1 METKRYS
8 KYRGASFK
16 FISFFLF
23 INSSFTTL
31 FALAEEHNSL
41 IKSTDFEEA
50 FFRNEVEFEKID
62 SSSNQFNSFLGGENY
77 LEKNNFSD
85 LAIPYNSREIREL
98 YNKKL
103 FQMIEID
110 NTSDFNDSFFTEK
123 L

>member
-1 METKRYS
+1 METIRYS

-62 SSSNQFNSFLGGENY
+62 SSSNQFNSFFGGENY

-110 NTSDFNDSFFTEK
+110 TSNFNDSFFTEK

>member
-1 METKRYS
+1 MKTKRYL
-8 KYRGASFK
+8 KYRGASYK

-23 INSSFTTL
+23 INSFFTI
-31 FALAEEHNSL
+31 FSALAEEYNSS

-62 SSSNQFNSFLGGENY
+62 SSSNQFNSFFGGENY

-110 NTSDFNDSFFTEK
+110 ISDFNDSFFNEK

>member
-8 KYRGASFK
+8 KYRGVSYK

-23 INSSFTTL
+23 INSSFRIL
-31 FALAEEHNSL
+31 FALAGEHNSL

-62 SSSNQFNSFLGGENY
+62 SSSNQFNSFFGGENY

-103 FQMIEID
+103 FQMIEIE
-110 NTSDFNDSFFTEK
+110 TSDFNDSFFTEK
-123 L
+123 F

>member
-8 KYRGASFK
+8 KYRGVSYK

-23 INSSFTTL
+23 INSSFTIL
-31 FALAEEHNSL
+31 FALSGEYNSP
-41 IKSTDFEEA
+41 IKAIDFEEA

-62 SSSNQFNSFLGGENY
+62 SPSNKFNSFFGGKNY

-85 LAIPYNSREIREL
+85 LAIPYYSREIREL

-110 NTSDFNDSFFTEK
+110 ISDFNDSFFNEK

>member
-8 KYRGASFK
+8 KYRGVSYK

-23 INSSFTTL
+23 INSSFTIL
-31 FALAEEHNSL
+31 FALSGEYNSP
-41 IKSTDFEEA
+41 IKAIDFEEA

-62 SSSNQFNSFLGGENY
+62 SSSNKFNKFFGGENY

-110 NTSDFNDSFFTEK
+110 TSDFNDSFFTEK

>member
-16 FISFFLF
+16 FIFFFLF

-77 LEKNNFSD
+77 LEKNNFTD

>member
-8 KYRGASFK
+8 KYIGVSYK

-23 INSSFTTL
+23 MNSSFTIL
-31 FALAEEHNSL
+31 FALAGEYDSP

-62 SSSNQFNSFLGGENY
+62 SSNNQFNSFFGGENY
-77 LEKNNFSD
+77 YEKNNFSD
-85 LAIPYNSREIREL
+85 LAIPYYSREIREL

-103 FQMIEID
+103 FQMLEIETND
-110 NTSDFNDSFFTEK
+110 YKDSFFTEK

>member
-8 KYRGASFK
+8 KHRGASFK

-23 INSSFTTL
+23 VNSSFTIL
-31 FALAEEHNSL
+31 FALAEEHNSP

-62 SSSNQFNSFLGGENY
+62 SSNNQFNSFFGGENY
-77 LEKNNFSD
+77 YEKNNFSD
-85 LAIPYNSREIREL
+85 LAIPYYSREIREL

-103 FQMIEID
+103 FQMLEIETND
-110 NTSDFNDSFFTEK
+110 YKDSFFTEK

>member
-23 INSSFTTL
+23 INSSFTIL
-31 FALAEEHNSL
+31 FALAGEYTST
-41 IKSTDFEEA
+41 IKANNFEKA

-62 SSSNQFNSFLGGENY
+62 SSSNQFNSFFGGKNS

-85 LAIPYNSREIREL
+85 LAIPYYSREIREL

-103 FQMIEID
+103 FQMTEIE
-110 NTSDFNDSFFTEK
+110 TSEFNDSFFIEK